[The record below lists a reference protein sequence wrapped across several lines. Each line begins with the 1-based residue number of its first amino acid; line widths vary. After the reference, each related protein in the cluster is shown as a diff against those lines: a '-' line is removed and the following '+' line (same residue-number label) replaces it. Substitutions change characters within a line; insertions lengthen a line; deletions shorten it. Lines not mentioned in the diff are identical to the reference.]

1 MNSIPVRKLFWEE
14 LELAL
19 ETQTHRLVRDIAN
32 VLGQPADPLLKA
44 LKDDRVGVYL
54 YDEPADQDIELSEM
68 RCKELTVICGGNFV
82 ATCNNPV
89 IWSPNPQLRRVCI
102 HHAVQTAPLDTAG
115 LPHVLSCNIG
125 KMTYYVSVENGSVFD
140 EEGTLVGRYVDD
152 VVQLFHVDTE

>member
-54 YDEPADQDIELSEM
+54 
-68 RCKELTVICGGNFV
+68 
-82 ATCNNPV
+82 
-89 IWSPNPQLRRVCI
+89 
-102 HHAVQTAPLDTAG
+102 
-115 LPHVLSCNIG
+115 
-125 KMTYYVSVENGSVFD
+125 
-140 EEGTLVGRYVDD
+140 
-152 VVQLFHVDTE
+152 